1 MEIPFVP
8 ILKAIRQIYNHRCLK
23 LNKMAGKMFKDLKI
37 VELASVLAGPL
48 TGSFFSELGAEVIK
62 IENKRTNGDI
72 TRTWKL
78 PSEDKNATAS
88 AYYSA
93 ANYSK
98 KVLLLDLTN
107 ESDYQTLI
115 LHLKEADIVISNFK
129 PASAKKLRLGYDH
142 LKEYNETIIYAELTG
157 FGADDSRPA
166 FDVVL
171 QAETGF
177 MYMNGEPNGNP
188 VKMPVAL
195 IDILASHHLKEAIL
209 CAIINKLKT
218 GKGKHIE
225 ISLYNSALASLAN
238 QATNWLM
245 AGHIPEAMG
254 SQHPNI
260 APYGD
265 LYLTKDHK
273 FLVLAV
279 GTDEQF
285 EKLCSLLLL
294 PIAGF
299 ETNEQR
305 LMQRKTLNRMIEDC
319 FKTET
324 ANYWSAKLKRSNIPY
339 GVVKNMKEVFQDEK
353 SKNML
358 INENIEGLE
367 AIKVKTALI

>member
-1 MEIPFVP
+1 
-8 ILKAIRQIYNHRCLK
+8 
-23 LNKMAGKMFKDLKI
+23 MFKDLKI

-107 ESDYQTLI
+107 ASDYQTLI

-129 PASAKKLRLGYDH
+129 PDSAKKLRLDYDH

-157 FGADDSRPA
+157 FGANDSRPA

-195 IDILASHHLKEAIL
+195 IDILASHHMKEAIL

-265 LYLTKDHK
+265 LYLTKDNT
-273 FLVLAV
+273 FIVLAV
-279 GTDEQF
+279 GTDKQF
-285 EKLCSLLLL
+285 IKLCSLLQL

-305 LMQRKTLNRMIEDC
+305 LMQRKTLNRMIGDC

-324 ANYWSAKLKRSNIPY
+324 VKYWSATLKRSNIPY

-358 INENIEGLE
+358 ISENIEGLE

>member
-1 MEIPFVP
+1 
-8 ILKAIRQIYNHRCLK
+8 
-23 LNKMAGKMFKDLKI
+23 MAGKMFKDLKI

-107 ESDYQTLI
+107 ASDYQTLI

-129 PASAKKLRLGYDH
+129 PDSAKKLRLDYDH

-157 FGADDSRPA
+157 FGSMDSRPA

-195 IDILASHHLKEAIL
+195 IDILASHHMKEAIL

-265 LYLTKDHK
+265 LYLTKDNT
-273 FLVLAV
+273 FIVLAV
-279 GTDEQF
+279 GTDKQF
-285 EKLCSLLLL
+285 IKLCSLLQL

-305 LMQRKTLNRMIEDC
+305 LMQRKILNSMIGDC

-324 ANYWSAKLKRSNIPY
+324 AKYWSAKLERSNIPY

-358 INENIEGLE
+358 VSENIEGLE

>member
-1 MEIPFVP
+1 
-8 ILKAIRQIYNHRCLK
+8 
-23 LNKMAGKMFKDLKI
+23 MFKDLKI
-37 VELASVLAGPL
+37 VELANALAGPL

-98 KVLLLDLTN
+98 QVLLLNLTN
-107 ESDYQTLI
+107 ASDYQTLI
-115 LHLKEADIVISNFK
+115 LHIKEADIVISNFK
-129 PASAKKLRLGYDH
+129 PDSAKKLRLSYDH
-142 LKEYNETIIYAELTG
+142 LKEYNETIIYAGLTG
-157 FGADDSRPA
+157 FGANDSRPA

-188 VKMPVAL
+188 IKMPVAL

-245 AGHIPEAMG
+245 AGHIPQAMG
-254 SQHPNI
+254 SQNPNI

-265 LYLTKDHK
+265 LYLTKDNK

-279 GTDEQF
+279 GTDKQF

-305 LMQRKTLNRMIEDC
+305 LMQRKTLNRMIGDC

-324 ANYWSAKLKRSNIPY
+324 ANYWSSKLERSNIPY

-358 INENIEGLE
+358 ISENIEGLE
-367 AIKVKTALI
+367 AIKVKTALV

>member
-1 MEIPFVP
+1 
-8 ILKAIRQIYNHRCLK
+8 
-23 LNKMAGKMFKDLKI
+23 MAGKMFKDLKI

-107 ESDYQTLI
+107 ASDYQTLI

-129 PASAKKLRLGYDH
+129 PDSAKKLRLDYDH

-157 FGADDSRPA
+157 FGANDSRPA

-195 IDILASHHLKEAIL
+195 IDILASHHMKEAIL

-265 LYLTKDHK
+265 LYLTKDNT
-273 FLVLAV
+273 FIVLAV
-279 GTDEQF
+279 GTDKQF
-285 EKLCSLLLL
+285 IKLCSLLQL

-305 LMQRKTLNRMIEDC
+305 LMQRKILNSMIGDC

-324 ANYWSAKLKRSNIPY
+324 ANYWSAKLESSNIPY

-358 INENIEGLE
+358 ISENIEGLE

>member
-1 MEIPFVP
+1 MV
-8 ILKAIRQIYNHRCLK
+8 
-23 LNKMAGKMFKDLKI
+23 GKMFKDLKI

-48 TGSFFSELGAEVIK
+48 AGSFFSELGAEVIK

-107 ESDYQTLI
+107 ASDYQTLI

-129 PASAKKLRLGYDH
+129 PDSAKKLRLDYDH

-157 FGADDSRPA
+157 FGANDSRPA

-195 IDILASHHLKEAIL
+195 IDILASHHMKEAIL

-279 GTDEQF
+279 GTDGQF
-285 EKLCSLLLL
+285 EKLCRLLLL
-294 PIAGF
+294 PIAGY

-305 LMQRKTLNRMIEDC
+305 LMQRKTLNRMIGDR

-324 ANYWSAKLKRSNIPY
+324 VNYWSSVLKKSNIPF

-358 INENIEGLE
+358 ISENIEGLE